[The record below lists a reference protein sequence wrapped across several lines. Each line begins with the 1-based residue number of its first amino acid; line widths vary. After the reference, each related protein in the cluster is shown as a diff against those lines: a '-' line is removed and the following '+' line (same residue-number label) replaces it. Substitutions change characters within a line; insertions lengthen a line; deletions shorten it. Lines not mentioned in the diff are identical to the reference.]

1 MVDLQNKII
10 IFSRFP
16 YQPMSG
22 FILRVSFVI
31 ILLNM
36 RWLIRKTHKSQ
47 FIYQT
52 SHFYCHLFSQKQN

>member
-36 RWLIRKTHKSQ
+36 RWLTRK
-47 FIYQT
+47 
-52 SHFYCHLFSQKQN
+52 